1 MDDLPGSTGKIA
13 ETRITHPIGVTA
25 GMPAFQASS
34 PLPLLDERDR
44 GDQINN
50 CAMDDSIAA
59 QPKHRDDGSLS
70 HSPIRSGDAHPSIID
85 GICSGS
91 AQQRDHAL
99 SDRANAEIDV
109 ERSYDGLEDWLVD
122 DAYSLAQGSGDRA
135 CDSRASISSAES
147 PRQSSLSNK
156 ADHLQGASISPR
168 NLYKTYRS
176 VGIQVGAAVDIRAP
190 RRYSS
195 APPS

>member
-25 GMPAFQASS
+25 GMRALSPPTQASS

-59 QPKHRDDGSLS
+59 QPKPEDDGSLS
-70 HSPIRSGDAHPSIID
+70 HSSIRSGDAHS
-85 GICSGS
+85 
-91 AQQRDHAL
+91 DHAL
-99 SDRANAEIDV
+99 PDRANAEIDV

-147 PRQSSLSNK
+147 PRQSSL
-156 ADHLQGASISPR
+156 

-176 VGIQVGAAVDIRAP
+176 VGIQVGTAGPISVLRDFTCEAELL
-190 RRYSS
+190 
-195 APPS
+195 